1 MDKDKGKDGGEEED
15 RTRTRKKMKMKTKTE
30 DEEVEARGTIRPSVH
45 PPGSET
51 AGHSPMYAD
60 AFSREKRA
68 AHQQACL
75 PGLPGLP
82 GVFRRHPWQPKGKA
96 VMKSEAVI
104 LLTSAAAV
112 ASSHRHRPGLAVI
125 INHQSSI
132 INHHPPSAIHRPPS
146 TVHRPPST
154 VLAWP
159 IRERDKRV
167 EGKAGKDGTS
177 ILLCLVSTEHLLLSI
192 STIDIT
198 SISTSSF
205 N

>member
-1 MDKDKGKDGGEEED
+1 MSDLYLDFSAVYLAVQLSDSLLTVL
-15 RTRTRKKMKMKTKTE
+15 R
-30 DEEVEARGTIRPSVH
+30 VPA
-45 PPGSET
+45 ET

>member
-45 PPGSET
+45 PPGYLYLDFSAVYLAVQLSDSLLTVLRVPAET

-154 VLAWP
+154 VHRPPSTIHRAGLAYQ
-159 IRERDKRV
+159 RER
-167 EGKAGKDGTS
+167 
-177 ILLCLVSTEHLLLSI
+177 
-192 STIDIT
+192 
-198 SISTSSF
+198 
-205 N
+205 

>member
-154 VLAWP
+154 VHRPPSTIHRAGLAYQ
-159 IRERDKRV
+159 RER
-167 EGKAGKDGTS
+167 
-177 ILLCLVSTEHLLLSI
+177 
-192 STIDIT
+192 
-198 SISTSSF
+198 
-205 N
+205 